1 MEDLLCGF
9 KVFAAFFGILHIN
22 NTKNFLNKMQKGL
35 IKYSQLLFVLMWLGA
50 MPLTAQDYLPEKPK
64 KETSVY
70 DMASLMTGAEAKRL
84 EQKLINYSDTTST
97 QIVVITINSLDGNE
111 IALYATE
118 LAHKWGVGQKGKDNG
133 IVVLVAKDDRR
144 MTIRTGYGVEHLLTD
159 ALSRRIIENI
169 MTPAFK
175 QGNYYKGL
183 DEGTSAIIQIMSGEY
198 QGERNDREPNGR
210 IPALFIVIIFIVIF
224 LILSRRNRR
233 GGGRN
238 GGRRSGGFSLL
249 DAIIL
254 SSAGRGGFGGSGFG
268 GRSSGGGFGGGF
280 GGGGFGGGFGGGGF
294 GGGGASGGW

>member
-1 MEDLLCGF
+1 MGELFCCF

-22 NTKNFLNKMQKGL
+22 NTKNFLNKMHKGL
-35 IKYSQLLFVLMWLGA
+35 IKYTQLLFVLLWLGG
-50 MPLTAQDYLPEKPK
+50 MPLSAQDYLPEKPK

-70 DMASLMTGAEAKRL
+70 DMANMMTGSEAKRL

-133 IVVLVAKDDRR
+133 VVVLVSKEDRR

-175 QGNYYKGL
+175 QGKYYQGL
-183 DEGTSAIIQIMSGEY
+183 DEGTSAIIQILSGEY
-198 QGERNDREPNGR
+198 KGEPKGQEPSGR

-224 LILSRRNRR
+224 LILSRRNKR
-233 GGGRN
+233 GGGRS

-254 SSAGRGGFGGSGFG
+254 SSAGRGGFGGRGFG
-268 GRSSGGGFGGGF
+268 GGSSGGGF